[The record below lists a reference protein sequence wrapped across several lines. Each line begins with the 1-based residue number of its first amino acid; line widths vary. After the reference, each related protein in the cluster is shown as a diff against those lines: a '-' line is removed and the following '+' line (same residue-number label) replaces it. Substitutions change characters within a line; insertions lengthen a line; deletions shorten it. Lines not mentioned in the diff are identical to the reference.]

1 MTFNLLG
8 LAVAGTD
15 IKAQM
20 AALHRSMAVIEFT
33 PAGVVL
39 VANANFLGALG
50 YGLDQVR
57 GKHHS
62 LFVTPEH
69 AASPDYQAFW
79 AKLAGGEFVSGQFLR
94 VAADGR
100 EVWIEASYNPLL
112 DRAGKVYKVVK
123 FATVVTAAK
132 ERQADSES
140 QITAIGK
147 AMAVIEF
154 SLDGHVIRANQNFLD
169 TVGYRQEEIEGRHH
183 GMFCTAAMR
192 ESEEYRHFWAKL
204 ASGEHDAGQYERVG
218 KGGREIWLEASYN
231 PVLDAQGRPVKVIKY
246 ASDITSQKQA
256 SRRLA
261 EAVEQVTRTVEAA
274 KNRDLT
280 QRIAMDGKSGDI
292 AKLCGDVN
300 GLLDNTAHVMATVAA
315 ASRKISAASSRFS
328 ADSGNLAERTE
339 SQAASLQETAATTE
353 ELAASIKQSAD
364 HSRQAAT
371 LGSEAKAVAS
381 HGGEIVFEAIAAM
394 ERIEKASASISEI
407 IAMIDEISFQTNL
420 LALNAAVEAAR
431 AGDAGRG
438 FAVVAS
444 EVRALAKRSS
454 DSANGAKGLIANSS
468 EQVRAGVKL
477 VKDAGSKLA
486 EIVSAA
492 GRVAGTVEEISSA
505 AREQASGVEEMAK
518 TVAHMD
524 EITQQN
530 ALLADGSSK
539 LAREMLVDAEELSG
553 LVESFVID
561 KVQRR
566 DVSRR
571 AVPEPQAQGSRPA
584 RVAARPAAQAV
595 PRLRAVGSGDSGW
608 SEF

>member
-1 MTFNLLG
+1 MALNLLG
-8 LAVAGTD
+8 FASAR
-15 IKAQM
+15 IEMKAQM

-33 PAGVVL
+33 PAGIVL
-39 VANANFLGALG
+39 AANANFLGALG
-50 YGLDQVR
+50 YRLDQVR

-62 LFVTPEH
+62 LFVKPDE
-69 AASPDYQAFW
+69 AASPDYKAFW
-79 AKLAGGEFVSGQFLR
+79 AKLAGGEYVSGQFLR
-94 VAADGR
+94 VAADNR
-100 EVWIEASYNPLL
+100 EIWIEASYNPLL

-123 FATVVTAAK
+123 FATVITAAK

-140 QITAIGK
+140 QIDAIGK

-154 SLDGHVIRANQNFLD
+154 TLDGHIVRANQNFLD
-169 TVGYRQEEIEGRHH
+169 TVGYAHDEIEGRHH
-183 GMFCTAAMR
+183 SLFCEPALA
-192 ESEEYRHFWAKL
+192 SSDEYRRFWEKL
-204 ASGEHDAGQYERVG
+204 ARGEYDAGQYQRVG

-231 PVLDAQGRPVKVIKY
+231 PILDAQGRPVKVVKY

-256 SRRLA
+256 SQRLA
-261 EAVEQVTRTVEAA
+261 EAVEQVTGAVEAA

-300 GLLDNTAHVMATVAA
+300 GLLDTTAHVMATVAA
-315 ASRKISAASSRFS
+315 ASRKIRAASTRFS
-328 ADSGNLAERTE
+328 SDSGNLAERTE

-353 ELAASIKQSAD
+353 QLAASIKQSAE
-364 HSRQAAT
+364 HSRQAAA
-371 LGSEAKAVAS
+371 LGHEARIVAS
-381 HGGEIVFEAIAAM
+381 DGGEIVSEAVAAM

-454 DSANGAKGLIANSS
+454 DSANGAKALIANSS
-468 EQVRAGVKL
+468 EQVRSGVKL
-477 VKDAGSKLA
+477 VKDAGAKLG

-505 AREQASGVEEMAK
+505 AREQASGVEEMAR

-539 LAREMLVDAEELSG
+539 LARDMLADAEELSG
-553 LVESFVID
+553 LVESFAIGAIET
-561 KVQRR
+561 R
-566 DVSRR
+566 DASRR
-571 AVPEPQAQGSRPA
+571 TEQDLRTPVPHPVRAPA
-584 RVAARPAAQAV
+584 RLAAHAP
-595 PRLRAVGSGDSGW
+595 PRLRAVGGGDSGW